1 MNTKSI
7 NNRIHCHVPYPQL
20 TTYLDFVVSRHINPE
35 VFFSAETLDHIV
47 WEELAAQ
54 SQTLHAAGLTTTI
67 HAPFLD
73 LNPGALDPTIREATL
88 RRFHQVLQ
96 AAELLRPQVIVF
108 HPGFDEL
115 RYGDNRMAWLKNSIS
130 FWQEMLPHAKEL
142 GCIIAVENIFEK
154 EPSTLRGLL
163 EAIDDPSFRHCFDVG
178 HWNMF
183 TTVSAEDWFAELGP
197 YIAECHIHDN
207 HGQTDE
213 HLPLGE
219 GLINFNK
226 MFKLLGQ
233 YAPDAVL
240 TIEAH
245 SKERME
251 RALKAIE
258 KYV

>member
-1 MNTKSI
+1 MNTKPTH
-7 NNRIHCHVPYPQL
+7 NHIHCHVPYPQL
-20 TTYLDFVVSRHINPE
+20 SSYLDYVIARQINPE
-35 VFFSAETLDHIV
+35 VFFSAEALDHLV

-54 SQTLHAAGLTTTI
+54 SQTLHTAGLATTI

-73 LNPGALDPTIREATL
+73 LNPGALDPIIRQATL
-88 RRFHQVLQ
+88 KRFQQVIQ
-96 AAELLRPQVIVF
+96 AAEVLRPRVIVF
-108 HPGFDEL
+108 HPGYDEL

-130 FWQEMLPHAKEL
+130 FWQEILPRAKEL
-142 GCIIAVENIFEK
+142 GSIIAVENIFEK

-163 EAIDDPSFRHCFDVG
+163 EAIDDPCFRHCFDVG

-183 TTVSAEDWFAELGP
+183 TTVSIEAWFAELGP

-207 HGQTDE
+207 HGHSDE

-219 GLINFNK
+219 GLIDFNMVFK
-226 MFKLLGQ
+226 MLKY
-233 YAPDAVL
+233 YAPDSVW

-245 SKERME
+245 SKERLE

-258 KYV
+258 NYV